1 MWQHSLRPAGSDSDR
16 MIVEHAR
23 NVSDAF
29 GGGAPVHVARPPD
42 PTQRVA
48 RYVPAIDRARNELG
62 LRVWI
67 SDAEAIRRTW
77 DWLGRS
83 P

>member
-1 MWQHSLRPAGSDSDR
+1 

-23 NVSDAF
+23 SVSEAF
-29 GGGAPVHVARPPD
+29 GGGSPVNVARPPD
-42 PTQRVA
+42 PAQPVA

-67 SDAEAIRRTW
+67 SEVDAIRRTW